1 MLPFQL
7 SFALQQFL
15 EDEVRYDDMENILMI
30 LAMKEM
36 QDKGKKKR
44 RQGSKVG
51 RLCIP
56 RNRALSHSILMKHY
70 FAEVCTYP
78 GRMLLLNQGP
88 AHMHVDVFFFA
99 RTSTCICQDC
109 TTCIPQFERQI
120 FWYTHSVSQN
130 NLYRFVH
137 LDQDNSRS

>member
-88 AHMHVDVFFFA
+88 AHMHVDVFFFF
-99 RTSTCICQDC
+99 CENI
-109 TTCIPQFERQI
+109 
-120 FWYTHSVSQN
+120 HM
-130 NLYRFVH
+130 H
-137 LDQDNSRS
+137 MSRLHDMHTAV